1 MIRPRLGRLLGA
13 GLVASLVVA
22 GGGCKKSEDAKPA
35 GSPSAATPSAAAPS
49 APAAPSPTG
58 RAPAGAGQGLLL
70 DAGRAADLRLT
81 SDGRFATYLM
91 NGQKPRLDGV
101 PPQMLLGE
109 LRVVPVEG
117 GEPRKLGDSVTNVP
131 GGLLFSAD
139 SRYALYLTGYNPA
152 SQSGTLNVAT
162 LDDAKAEPAVLG
174 TAVSYMLPSP
184 DGTKV
189 AFVDG
194 GKLKLGPLPAGPFVD
209 VAAEVSTAQFTADGK
224 ALLFKRRLSA
234 AGGLAVVTVDKPE
247 AAPRKLA
254 DQVGDYSVSPDG
266 QRVAFQVRSESVRGL
281 YDLYLAELPAEKPK
295 RLAVASQSFGFS
307 PDGKWLARSE
317 NGKPDVPGDLYVGPA
332 AGGPGRKVGER
343 VETFAFSPDS
353 QAVGFLDKYD
363 VTARAGLMAV
373 ASLPDGAPKRVGDRV
388 PNFVWG
394 SDARYVAF
402 LSRFLKPEY
411 SVDLML
417 YPLGAEKAEK
427 VHRGV
432 FGYGFMPGN
441 GQVVFRSNC
450 IRNGRACDFKALELP
465 QKAEPQTWLQGIFS
479 YKLSTDGKRVL
490 ATYARMD
497 SDTYDIAVYD
507 AKTQA
512 RKPLDQGVQV
522 PVYFGGKE
530 DSRAVYIIA
539 QGPKA
544 GVYSVSALP

>member
-49 APAAPSPTG
+49 APAAPSPSG

-530 DSRAVYIIA
+530 DARAVYIIA

>member
-117 GEPRKLGDSVTNVP
+117 GAPRKLGDSVTNVP

>member
-58 RAPAGAGQGLLL
+58 RAPTGAGQGLLL

>member
-49 APAAPSPTG
+49 APAAPSPSG

>member
-49 APAAPSPTG
+49 APAAPSPSG

-139 SRYALYLTGYNPA
+139 SRHALYITGYNPA